1 MQPRSHIAGGALVA
15 ATSAA
20 VLLLL
25 LAACHGRHDA
35 GQAPSR
41 DTTTATA
48 AADAARSLYGHA
60 GASSTIES
68 DEIEKRHPTRFAD
81 LLQGQPGVQVTQQGN
96 GVSVRIRG
104 AGTVCGSGEPLYV
117 LDGVILGNGATESLL
132 GLAASDIDRIQVLRD
147 AGTTAIYGSR
157 GANGVIIVTTKRERT
172 RGA

>member
-1 MQPRSHIAGGALVA
+1 MK
-15 ATSAA
+15 
-20 VLLLL
+20 LLLL
-25 LAACHGRHDA
+25 FLLGAAACHGRRTTD
-35 GQAPSR
+35 QAPSR
-41 DTTTATA
+41 DTTAVA
-48 AADAARSLYGHA
+48 APRGTLDGHA

-104 AGTVCGSGEPLYV
+104 AGTVYGSGEPLYV

-132 GLAASDIDRIQVLRD
+132 GLAASDIERIQVLRD

-172 RGA
+172 RGG